1 MLPWFTAC
9 SIDSTMKPEQQQ
21 LAADIYAQLA
31 LGYMESGY
39 LALAE
44 KRLNS
49 ALELMPNS
57 SLTLKAA
64 KQWQTIQL
72 TRPNGPYVPNV
83 Q

>member
-9 SIDSTMKPEQQQ
+9 SVDSTMEPEQQQ

-44 KRLNS
+44 QPLNR
-49 ALELMPNS
+49 ALELMPNGN
-57 SLTLKAA
+57 LTLKAA
-64 KQWQTIQL
+64 K
-72 TRPNGPYVPNV
+72 
-83 Q
+83 